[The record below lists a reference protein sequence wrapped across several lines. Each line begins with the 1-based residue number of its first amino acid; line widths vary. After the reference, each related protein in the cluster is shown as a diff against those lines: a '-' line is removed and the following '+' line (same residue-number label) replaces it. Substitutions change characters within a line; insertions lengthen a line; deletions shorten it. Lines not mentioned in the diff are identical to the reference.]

1 MQEPDSIKAD
11 AIKPDTIKVEP
22 EERPPG
28 LPGPRER
35 QAGQGRR
42 GIALVVVLA
51 LAAGAWWLW
60 QGAAPPPPEAP
71 ASLPEALPEAPA
83 AVESGPS
90 FPLETLP
97 EAVPA
102 EPLPALDDSDGV
114 LGRELAELVG
124 APAFRQLFVTDG
136 LARRFVAT
144 VDNLPRR
151 QAPRSKWPVREAA
164 GAFVVGGSEEAPVL
178 DAANFGRYDAYV
190 RVATLLDAA
199 AAVAVYRRFYP
210 LFQQAYEDLG
220 YPGRYFNDRLVQAID
235 DLLAAPEIEGPIP
248 LVRPEVLYEF
258 ADPALESRSAG
269 QKSLVRMGPSNAQRI
284 KAKLREIRALVAGS

>member
-1 MQEPDSIKAD
+1 M
-11 AIKPDTIKVEP
+11 
-22 EERPPG
+22 
-28 LPGPRER
+28 
-35 QAGQGRR
+35 
-42 GIALVVVLA
+42 ALVIVLA

-60 QGAAPPPPEAP
+60 QRPVSPVTPALPPQP
-71 ASLPEALPEAPA
+71 LPEAPA
-83 AVESGPS
+83 AVEPGPS
-90 FPLETLP
+90 FPLDTPP

-102 EPLPALDDSDGV
+102 EPLPALDDSDGM

-124 APAFRQLFVTDG
+124 APAFRQLFFTDG

-164 GAFVVGGSEEAPVL
+164 GAFVVGGSAEAPVL
-178 DAANFGRYDAYV
+178 DVANFARYDAYV

-220 YPGRYFNDRLVQAID
+220 YPDRYFNDRLVQTID

-269 QKSLVRMGPSNAQRI
+269 QKVLVRMGPANAQRI
-284 KAKLREIRALVAGS
+284 KAKLREIRALIAGG

>member
-1 MQEPDSIKAD
+1 MQD
-11 AIKPDTIKVEP
+11 PDTIKVEP

-28 LPGPRER
+28 LPGGGER
-35 QAGQGRR
+35 GAGQGRR
-42 GIALVVVLA
+42 LIGLVLVLA

-60 QGAAPPPPEAP
+60 SGRAPGPPESP
-71 ASLPEALPEAPA
+71 VLPPEPLPEVPA
-83 AVESGPS
+83 AVEPGPS
-90 FPLETLP
+90 FPLEAPP
-97 EAVPA
+97 EAAPA
-102 EPLPALDDSDGV
+102 EPLPALDESDGV

-151 QAPRSKWPVREAA
+151 QAPRSKWPVREAS
-164 GAFVVGGSEEAPVL
+164 GAFVVGGSDEAPVL
-178 DAANFGRYDAYV
+178 DAANFARYDAYV
-190 RVATLLDAA
+190 RVATLLDAG

-220 YPGRYFNDRLVQAID
+220 YPDRYFNDRVVQAID
-235 DLLAAPEIEGPIP
+235 DLLAAPEIDAPIP
-248 LVRPEVLYEF
+248 LMRPEVLYEF

-269 QKSLVRMGPSNAQRI
+269 QKVLVRMGPANAQRI
-284 KAKLREIRALVAGS
+284 KAKLREIRALVAGG